1 MYLLARL
8 QTGIAPLG
16 KLVYYESWFL
26 RGITTFP
33 VTGRIRLWLPMWK
46 TNYVNAS
53 HMTSKQIFDHD
64 LFTYWHN
71 AAEGLQH

>member
-26 RGITTFP
+26 RGIATFP
-33 VTGRIRLWLPMWK
+33 VTGRIRFWLPM
-46 TNYVNAS
+46 
-53 HMTSKQIFDHD
+53 
-64 LFTYWHN
+64 
-71 AAEGLQH
+71 